1 MFMSVLTIVAMLVL
15 VLFPVLIPGAVAVVP
30 AVWRVV
36 RPVGGMVARIAGVP
50 RAALRPAV

>member
-1 MFMSVLTIVAMLVL
+1 MLTIVAMLVL